1 MRTYKNQLP
10 ICGAV
15 LPQPGENH
23 SFVAFKTERKK
34 NARNIPATLTSL
46 SRQEC
51 LQLQEK
57 GFPKTTVPG
66 LVTVLR
72 GSGANWFSGGYNS
85 LTNYGCIT

>member
-1 MRTYKNQLP
+1 MQTYKNQLP

-15 LPQPGENH
+15 LPQPGENY

-51 LQLQEK
+51 CQL
-57 GFPKTTVPG
+57 
-66 LVTVLR
+66 
-72 GSGANWFSGGYNS
+72 
-85 LTNYGCIT
+85 

>member
-15 LPQPGENH
+15 LPQPGEDH
-23 SFVAFKTERKK
+23 SFVALKTERKK

>member
-15 LPQPGENH
+15 LRQPGENY
-23 SFVAFKTERKK
+23 SFVAFEIEPKQ

-51 LQLQEK
+51 SQLQEK
-57 GFPKTTVPG
+57 AFPKTTAPG

-72 GSGANWFSGGYNS
+72 GSGANWFSGG
-85 LTNYGCIT
+85 LPPWQITAA